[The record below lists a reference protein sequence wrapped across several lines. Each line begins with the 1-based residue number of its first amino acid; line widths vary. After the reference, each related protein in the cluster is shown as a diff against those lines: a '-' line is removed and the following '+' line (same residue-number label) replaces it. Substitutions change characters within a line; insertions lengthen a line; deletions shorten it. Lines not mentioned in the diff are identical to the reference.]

1 MVSALAFLV
10 SVILVGA
17 ALMHVYWAFGGK
29 IGGMAAVPETDGRPA
44 FSPSRSGTLAVAGCL
59 FAAAYVV
66 AVAGQLLPSPLERWA
81 RVAPFALSAIFLARA
96 VGDFRLVG
104 FFKRVRTSRFARQ
117 DTRVYSP
124 LCLGLALATGY
135 VAYRDV

>member
-10 SVILVGA
+10 VVILAGA
-17 ALMHVYWAFGGK
+17 ALMHMYWAFGGK
-29 IGGMAAVPETDGRPA
+29 IAGMPAVPQTHGRPA
-44 FSPSRSGTLAVAGCL
+44 FSPSRSGTLAGAGGL
-59 FAAAYVV
+59 FAAAYLV

-81 RVAPFALSAIFLARA
+81 RLATFGLSVIFLARA

-124 LCLGLALATGY
+124 LCLGLALAAGY